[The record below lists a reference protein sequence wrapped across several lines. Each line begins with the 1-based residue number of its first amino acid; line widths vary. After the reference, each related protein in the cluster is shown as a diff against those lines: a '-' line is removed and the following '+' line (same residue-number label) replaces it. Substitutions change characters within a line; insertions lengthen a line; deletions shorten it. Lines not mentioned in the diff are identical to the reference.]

1 MIRPPMPESLSVVA
15 YIGTKTDIDL
25 RVVGRIQE
33 PLKVLIRKKPR
44 SGTLSEPV
52 RLNRN
57 TFRVVYSTPADGI
70 EGVDFFSYAAQSVD
84 SPVSYSAQVQI
95 SIRQR
100 PAQLEFPSSLDFGT
114 VPVGD
119 TREMHVFV
127 HNSGGKTVQLR
138 PTLNSPWV
146 LVDAVPIS
154 ISGGETKNIR
164 LAFSPVSSGVFAAKF
179 TIDGDSKGAISLR
192 GASENAL
199 QWPAEAILFTSKKRD
214 NPEAS
219 VLFTNPTDTPRN
231 LVFQWPDFLQAPS
244 HITIDPESSIEIPIR
259 LKAIP
264 SFSWEGSVPFSSG
277 NFEGS
282 LAIAVEAAPPRV
294 ELDPSTIRDLGELPF
309 GTSANATLL
318 LRNSGGRA
326 VRLTIDVPKGIKVIP
341 SPAGLLLEPGNALTF
356 QALVSPP
363 KVGTFDFRLPVHSDS
378 EPLGA
383 FGIRVSARAAQ
394 PVERL
399 LTISPTP
406 DVAKKPD
413 SPVVD
418 IPPIQECFLVEA
430 TEHSVIISWKLTSP
444 DTKSFLIERR
454 EIKPEGDGR
463 VKAVWKQ
470 WEGADVQI
478 SGDSVTAHFRKLP
491 PGTFWNIRITGIDS
505 NGLAG
510 QLPKGHFR
518 IETKPKSPLFPTWVW
533 AIAALGAAV
542 ALFWFLKNKITFVK
556 DDLDARIA
564 NLER

>member
-1 MIRPPMPESLSVVA
+1 
-15 YIGTKTDIDL
+15 
-25 RVVGRIQE
+25 
-33 PLKVLIRKKPR
+33 
-44 SGTLSEPV
+44 
-52 RLNRN
+52 
-57 TFRVVYSTPADGI
+57 
-70 EGVDFFSYAAQSVD
+70 
-84 SPVSYSAQVQI
+84 
-95 SIRQR
+95 
-100 PAQLEFPSSLDFGT
+100 
-114 VPVGD
+114 
-119 TREMHVFV
+119 MHVFV

-510 QLPKGHFR
+510 QPPKGHFR
-518 IETKPKSPLFPTWVW
+518 IETKPMSPLFPTWVW

-542 ALFWFLKNKITFVK
+542 ALFSFLKNKITFVK